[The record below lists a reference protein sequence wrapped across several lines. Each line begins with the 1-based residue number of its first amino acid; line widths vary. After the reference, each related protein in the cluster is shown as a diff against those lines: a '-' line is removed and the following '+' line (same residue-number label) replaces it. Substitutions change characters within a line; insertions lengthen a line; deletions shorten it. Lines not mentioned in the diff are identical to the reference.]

1 MTDRCNDNGK
11 AEQKDR
17 ILAYAIENFSR
28 NGIRNVKMDDIASDL
43 GISKRTL
50 YQLFKDKENLLVE
63 CFKYSEKRSAK
74 LYSELIKSTDNILE
88 LYTKW
93 LKMRIDEIR
102 SINPQ
107 FFSDLNK
114 YSRVQKY
121 FRDVSAMKSKE
132 GLKFINMG
140 IAQGL
145 FRNDINYNVL
155 LRISEI
161 TAESIMRNELYLE
174 YSYDDLFGSA
184 SIMSVRGICTKKGY
198 DLLDKY
204 IESYKMKNNK

>member
-1 MTDRCNDNGK
+1 
-11 AEQKDR
+11 
-17 ILAYAIENFSR
+17 
-28 NGIRNVKMDDIASDL
+28 MDDIASDL

-121 FRDVSAMKSKE
+121 FKDVSAMKSKE

-198 DLLDKY
+198 DLLDQY

>member
-1 MTDRCNDNGK
+1 MTDRGCDNGK

-102 SINPQ
+102 SVNPQ

-121 FRDVSAMKSKE
+121 FRDVSALKSKE

-155 LRISEI
+155 LRISDI
-161 TAESIMRNELYLE
+161 VTESIMRNELYLE
-174 YSYDDLFGSA
+174 YSYDDLFGST

>member
-1 MTDRCNDNGK
+1 MTDRCNDNSK

-17 ILAYAIENFSR
+17 ILSYAIENFSR

-50 YQLFKDKENLLVE
+50 YQLFKDKENLLIE
-63 CFKYSEKRSAK
+63 CFKYSEKRSAE
-74 LYSELIKSTDNILE
+74 LYSELTESTDNILE

-102 SINPQ
+102 SVNPQ

-174 YSYDDLFGSA
+174 YSYDDLFGSV

-198 DLLDKY
+198 DLLDQY

>member
-17 ILAYAIENFSR
+17 ILSYAIENFSR

-50 YQLFKDKENLLVE
+50 YQLFKDKENLLIE
-63 CFKYSEKRSAK
+63 CFKYSEKRSAE
-74 LYSELIKSTDNILE
+74 LYSELTESTDNILE

-198 DLLDKY
+198 DLLDQY

>member
-1 MTDRCNDNGK
+1 MTDRGSDNGK

-63 CFKYSEKRSAK
+63 CFKYSEKRYAK

-102 SINPQ
+102 SVNPQ

-121 FRDVSAMKSKE
+121 FKDVSALKSKE

-155 LRISEI
+155 LRISDI
-161 TAESIMRNELYLE
+161 VTESIMRNELYLE
-174 YSYDDLFGSA
+174 YSYEDLFGST

>member
-1 MTDRCNDNGK
+1 MTDRCNDNSK

-17 ILAYAIENFSR
+17 ILSYAIENFSR

-50 YQLFKDKENLLVE
+50 YQLFKDKENLLIE
-63 CFKYSEKRSAK
+63 CFKYSEKRSAE
-74 LYSELIKSTDNILE
+74 LYSELTESTDNILE

-102 SINPQ
+102 SVNPQ

-121 FRDVSAMKSKE
+121 FRDVSAMKCKE

-198 DLLDKY
+198 DLLDQY

>member
-1 MTDRCNDNGK
+1 MTDRCSDNGK

-28 NGIRNVKMDDIASDL
+28 NGIRNIKMDDIASDL

-102 SINPQ
+102 SVNPQ

-121 FRDVSAMKSKE
+121 FRDVSALKSKE

-155 LRISEI
+155 LRISDI
-161 TAESIMRNELYLE
+161 VTESIMRNELYLE
-174 YSYDDLFGSA
+174 YSYDDLFGST

>member
-1 MTDRCNDNGK
+1 MTDRCNDNSK

-17 ILAYAIENFSR
+17 ILSYAIKNFSR

-50 YQLFKDKENLLVE
+50 YQLFKDKENLLIE
-63 CFKYSEKRSAK
+63 CFKYSEKRSAE
-74 LYSELIKSTDNILE
+74 LYSELTESTDNILE

-102 SINPQ
+102 SVNPQ

-198 DLLDKY
+198 DLLDQY

>member
-1 MTDRCNDNGK
+1 MTDRCNDNSK

-17 ILAYAIENFSR
+17 ILSYAIENFSR

-50 YQLFKDKENLLVE
+50 YQLFKDKENLLIE
-63 CFKYSEKRSAK
+63 CFKYSEKRSAE
-74 LYSELIKSTDNILE
+74 LYSELTESTDNILE

-102 SINPQ
+102 SVNPQ

-132 GLKFINMG
+132 VLKFINMG

-198 DLLDKY
+198 DLLDQY

>member
-1 MTDRCNDNGK
+1 MTDRCNDNSK

-17 ILAYAIENFSR
+17 ILSYAIENFSR

-50 YQLFKDKENLLVE
+50 YQLFKDKENLLIE
-63 CFKYSEKRSAK
+63 CFKYSEKRSAE
-74 LYSELIKSTDNILE
+74 LYSELTESTDNILE

-102 SINPQ
+102 SVNPQ

-198 DLLDKY
+198 DLLYQY